1 MFFDTEYQIDRSLV
15 RLTHQEEISH
25 QSQQLQKY
33 MDVINSD
40 LEVSIS
46 KNFDFFNRA
55 FSHFD
60 CIKEDMK

>member
-1 MFFDTEYQIDRSLV
+1 
-15 RLTHQEEISH
+15 
-25 QSQQLQKY
+25 

-60 CIKEDMK
+60 SIKDDMKQVSLKTKSITEENKKLKYF